1 MTVTRKEKAYTG
13 IKRFS
18 GFLNNFRRNRRGL
31 LGVAILVFFILLAS
45 LSPFMTPYNPT
56 TDTFLAGD
64 YSTPFWLRYLPG
76 NEVYSDNSNMM
87 SQPGFDTSESLS
99 RDWNYTTTSAQIS
112 IAHDSTW
119 GNEKPG
125 SIAITYTRQAGSY
138 TGTIAEAHLTRH
150 FSYLSSGP
158 PKRFLCTVSWTAEE
172 VESLSQAELAL
183 FLYRVEG
190 NTSELTT
197 YAIWTTRIQ
206 ESTSIWESPDPAL
219 DSYHGGLR
227 QRLADVTTDPAL
239 MIFPKPANYIYDLRI
254 RFADSPTPARIQAT
268 IHLDDIDIKYWGTS
282 FGLLGT
288 DYKGRDIF
296 TQLAYGTRI
305 SLFIGLTSAFLS
317 VIVGL
322 SMGLIAGYLGRVV
335 DEIVMRFTDML
346 LVLPELPLL
355 IVLIA
360 VLGPSVWNIVIL
372 VALLGWMGFARTV
385 RSQVLSL
392 KERPFIEAAKAIGA
406 GKFHIMITHV
416 LPNVMSLVYV
426 SLALGVPA
434 AILSEAALSW
444 LGLFDPSVVSWGRML
459 HDAQFQ
465 QGIDK
470 WWWILPPGLC
480 IAAVSLSFVFLGYA
494 LDEILNP
501 KLRQRR

>member
-1 MTVTRKEKAYTG
+1 MAVARKEKAYAE
-13 IKRFS
+13 IKRFF
-18 GFLNNFRRNRRGL
+18 GFLGSFRHNRRGL
-31 LGVAILVFFILLAS
+31 LGIAILVFFVLLAT
-45 LSPFMTPYNPT
+45 LSPFMTPYNPA
-56 TDTFLAGD
+56 TDTFLSGD
-64 YSTPFWLRYLPG
+64 YSVPFWLRYFPG
-76 NEVYSDNSNMM
+76 NEVYSENSYMM
-87 SQPGFDTSESLS
+87 SQPGFDTPESFSEG
-99 RDWNYTTTSAQIS
+99 WNYTATSQIS
-112 IAHDSTW
+112 VAYDATW

-125 SIAITYTRQAGSY
+125 SIALTYTRQAGRY
-138 TGTIAEAHLTRH
+138 TGMIAEAHLTRQ

-158 PKRFLCTVSWTAEE
+158 PKRFLCTISWTAEE
-172 VESLSQAELAL
+172 VETLSQAELAI

-190 NTSELTT
+190 NASELTT
-197 YAIWTTRIQ
+197 YALWTNRIQ
-206 ESTSIWESPDPAL
+206 ESTSIWESPDPVL
-219 DSYHGGLR
+219 DSYQVGLR
-227 QRLADVTTDPAL
+227 QRLANVTTDPAIL
-239 MIFPKPANYIYDLRI
+239 IFPKPANYIYDLRI
-254 RFADSPTPARIQAT
+254 RFVDSPTPARIEAT
-268 IHLDDIDIKYWGTS
+268 IHIDDINIRFWGTS

-296 TQLAYGTRI
+296 TQLAYGSRI
-305 SLFIGLTSAFLS
+305 SLFVGLTSALLS

-406 GKFHIMITHV
+406 GKFHIMIRHV